1 MLILKQVILKR
12 LNARNMKKSSFY
24 KLTAAACIAAML
36 GTGCSKGFQDIN
48 TNPAGVT
55 EDVFM
60 ADYQAIILPLQN
72 SQRNL
77 VHYVNWEY
85 QLQQNLNA
93 DIYSGFM
100 MSPTPFNG
108 GNNNGNYFMMDGWNE
123 WVLNI
128 AYDGVMQASSD
139 FNKFLARYKGAELND
154 VIAMSKILNVIGM
167 HKAADVFG
175 PVIYTKFGKPNA
187 DLSIDY
193 DSQQD
198 AYKAFFAD
206 LDIAVNNLKPYV
218 AGKKVGPAFQKAD
231 LIFGGNA
238 AKWVKLANT
247 LRLRMALRIVYA
259 DGTTAKTQGEKALD
273 PANGGLLADVSDN
286 ALVLYGTESPIGVI
300 INDWDDIRA
309 GAPLGSFLNGYKDPR
324 ITHYLSPASDA
335 AVAGQYIGI
344 RNGVAIDAK
353 ARYSGYSKPLAKA
366 AIGDYFDKSN
376 GRAKIATSAEA
387 WFLKAEA
394 ALRGWSNAGDAETNY
409 ETGIDRSFEEW
420 QAGSAAAYKADNVS
434 KAAPYVDVKSQVAG
448 ANDVPAGNANLSTI
462 TIKWD
467 AAAGFEQKF
476 ERIIT
481 QKWIALYPDGQEA
494 WSEVRRTGYPKLFP
508 VVVNNSGGTVP
519 GFIKRLP
526 IPSKFKNS
534 NKAGYDKAIA
544 TLGGPDNAG
553 TKLWWDKKP

>member
-1 MLILKQVILKR
+1 ML
-12 LNARNMKKSSFY
+12 KSSLY
-24 KLTAAACIAAML
+24 KLTAACAIAAML
-36 GTGCSKGFQDIN
+36 GTGCAKDFQETN
-48 TNPAGVT
+48 TNPAGVKP
-55 EDVFM
+55 DVFL
-60 ADYQAIILPLQN
+60 ADFQAVILPLQN
-72 SQRNL
+72 GQRNL
-77 VHYVNWEY
+77 VHYVNWQY

-128 AYDGVMQASSD
+128 AYDGVMQATADYEKYSKEYKSAD
-139 FNKFLARYKGAELND
+139 LADATA
-154 VIAMSKILNVIGM
+154 IAKILSVIEM
-167 HKAADVFG
+167 HKAADIFG
-175 PVIYTKFGKPNA
+175 PVIYSHYGKPNP

-206 LDIAVNNLKPYV
+206 LDIAVTNLKPYV
-218 AGKKVGPAFQKAD
+218 AGTKKVGTAFKKAD
-231 LIFGGNA
+231 MMYGGDP
-238 AKWVKLANT
+238 AKWLRLANT
-247 LRLRMALRIVYA
+247 LRLRLALRIVYA
-259 DGTTAKTQGEKALD
+259 DAATAKIQGEKALD
-273 PANGGLLADVSDN
+273 PASGGLLAAISDN
-286 ALVLYGTESPIGVI
+286 ALVAYGTESPIGVI

-309 GAPLGSFLNGYKDPR
+309 GAPLSSLLNGYNDPR
-324 ITHYLSPASDA
+324 ISHYLTPASDA

-353 ARYSGYSKPLAKA
+353 ARYSGYSKPAAKSA
-366 AIGDYFDKSN
+366 NGDYFDK
-376 GRAKIATSAEA
+376 GTGKAKIASAAEA

-394 ALRGWSNAGDAETNY
+394 ALRGWTNAGDMQTNY

-420 QAGSAAAYKADNVS
+420 GAGSATAYKADAVS
-434 KAAPYVDVKSQVAG
+434 KAAPYVDPKSQVAG
-448 ANDVPAGNANLSTI
+448 ANNVPAGNPNLSTI

-467 AAAGFEQKF
+467 AAAGTEEKL

-481 QKWIALYPDGQEA
+481 QKWLAVYPDGQEA
-494 WSEVRRTGYPKLFP
+494 WTEFRRTGYPKLFP
-508 VVVNNSGGTVP
+508 VVVNNSNGTVT

-544 TLGGPDNAG
+544 TLGGPDNPG
-553 TKLWWDKKP
+553 TKVWWDKKP